1 MTTSIITLDGPAGS
15 GKSTVARQLAQR
27 LGYDFLDT
35 GAMYRGVAAWTQ
47 QLGIDPQQES
57 DVIAHLPEFEMAF
70 DWQTDPPTLMLNG
83 QRMTDELRQQDVTNI
98 VSLVAAI
105 PQVREKLVELQQQI
119 GREHPRLVTEGR
131 DQGAVVFPNAL
142 VKFYLDAS
150 VEVRAQRRTA
160 QLREQGMKVDEQEIR
175 QQIAERD
182 RLDSQRKDA
191 PLRCPKGAIRLDTSD
206 MTLLQVVDE
215 LERIAR
221 KHINGQAPGALT
233 A

>member
-1 MTTSIITLDGPAGS
+1 M
-15 GKSTVARQLAQR
+15 ARQLAQR
-27 LGYDFLDT
+27 LGYEFLDT
-35 GAMYRGVAAWTQ
+35 GAMYRGVAAWTR
-47 QLGIDPQQES
+47 QLGIDPQQASE
-57 DVIAHLPEFEMAF
+57 VIAHLPELEMAF
-70 DWQTDPPTLMLNG
+70 DWQTDPPTLILNN

-119 GREHPRLVTEGR
+119 GREHPQLVTEGR

-175 QQIAERD
+175 QQIVERD

-191 PLRCPKGAIRLDTSD
+191 PLRCPKGAILLDTSN

-221 KHINGQAPGALT
+221 KHINGQAPDALT
-233 A
+233 V

>member
-1 MTTSIITLDGPAGS
+1 M
-15 GKSTVARQLAQR
+15 ARQLAQR

-35 GAMYRGVAAWTQ
+35 GAMYRGVAAWTR

-57 DVIAHLPEFEMAF
+57 DVIAHLPELEMAF
-70 DWQTDPPTLMLNG
+70 DWQTDPPTLILNT

-119 GREHPRLVTEGR
+119 GREHPQLVTEGR

-191 PLRCPKGAIRLDTSD
+191 PLRCPKGAIQLDTSE

-221 KHINGQAPGALT
+221 KHINGHAPDALT